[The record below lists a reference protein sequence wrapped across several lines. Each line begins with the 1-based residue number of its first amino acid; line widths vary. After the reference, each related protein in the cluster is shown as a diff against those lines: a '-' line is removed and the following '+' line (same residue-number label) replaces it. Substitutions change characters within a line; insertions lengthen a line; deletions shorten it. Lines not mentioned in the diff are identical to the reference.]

1 MNSTRRMALQ
11 AIGAGALVL
20 AGNKSGAARGAAA
33 SITVPR
39 NDSPFRYCLN
49 MSTIRGQKPT
59 VDQEVEIAAK
69 AGFNGIEPWIPNLR
83 KFVEDGGKLADL
95 GKKISDL
102 GLTVDS
108 AIGFAQW
115 IVDDEKA
122 RANGLEEAK
131 RDMDMLRQIGGTR
144 IAAPPVGAHGG
155 DAPKID
161 LDAAAER
168 YAALQKVGDDCGV
181 LPQLEVWGFSKNLSR
196 LGEVAYVAASTGHA
210 QTLLLL
216 DAYHLYKGGS
226 DFAGLDLFSDE
237 SLQVFHIN
245 DYPAAPPREQMNDSH
260 RVYPGDGIAPMTQIL
275 KSLGGKGRSITLS
288 LELFNPDYWKQDAQ
302 EVANTGL
309 AKMKAVVAAA
319 EKA

>member
-1 MNSTRRMALQ
+1 M
-11 AIGAGALVL
+11 VL
-20 AGNKSGAARGAAA
+20 AGQTTIAAA
-33 SITVPR
+33 TVATVPGATGR
-39 NDSPFRYCLN
+39 DGSPFRYCLN

-83 KFVEDGGKLADL
+83 KFVEDGGKLSDL

-168 YAALQKVGDDCGV
+168 YAALQKVGDECGV
-181 LPQLEVWGFSKNLSR
+181 APQLEVWGFSKNLSR
-196 LGEVAYVAASTGHA
+196 LGEVAYVAASTGHP

-245 DYPAAPPREQMNDSH
+245 DYPAAPAREQMNDSH

-275 KSLGGKGRSITLS
+275 KALGGRGRSITLS
-288 LELFNPDYWKQDAQ
+288 LELFNPEYWKLDAL
-302 EVANTGL
+302 EVAKTGL

>member
-1 MNSTRRMALQ
+1 MALQ
-11 AIGAGALVL
+11 AMGAGALVL
-20 AGNKSGAARGAAA
+20 AGNQPGTALCAAPSTPGARE
-33 SITVPR
+33 
-39 NDSPFRYCLN
+39 NSPFRYCLN

-95 GKKISDL
+95 GKKIADL

-196 LGEVAYVAASTGHA
+196 LGEIAYVAASTGHA

-275 KSLGGKGRSITLS
+275 KSLGGRGRSVTLS

-309 AKMKAVVAAA
+309 GKMKAVVAAA

>member
-1 MNSTRRMALQ
+1 MALQ
-11 AIGAGALVL
+11 AMGAGALVL
-20 AGNKSGAARGAAA
+20 AGNRSGAAPGTVA
-33 SITVPR
+33 STTVPR
-39 NDSPFRYCLN
+39 DGSPFRYCLN

-95 GKKISDL
+95 GKKIADL

-168 YAALQKVGDDCGV
+168 YAALQKVGDDCGI

-245 DYPAAPPREQMNDSH
+245 DYPAAPPRDQMNDSH

>member
-1 MNSTRRMALQ
+1 MALQ

-20 AGNKSGAARGAAA
+20 AGNKSDTALCAAPSTTG
-33 SITVPR
+33 PR
-39 NDSPFRYCLN
+39 VDSPFRYCLN

-83 KFVEDGGKLADL
+83 KFVEDGGKLTDL
-95 GKKISDL
+95 GKKIADL